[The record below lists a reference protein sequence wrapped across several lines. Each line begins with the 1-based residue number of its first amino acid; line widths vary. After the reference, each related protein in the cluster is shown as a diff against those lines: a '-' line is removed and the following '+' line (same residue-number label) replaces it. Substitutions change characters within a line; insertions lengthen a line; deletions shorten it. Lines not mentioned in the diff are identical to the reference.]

1 MAHDLVDIPVSVY
14 LSPSTARTRSLHTKK
29 FRKILSFHRL
39 IQIYLLP
46 QDSNLVVLVWLLFNV
61 PVNNL
66 SFMFGRSHCFLGIYQ
81 YFGELKVSCSRTLH
95 GGRGV
100 RTLSLLLRNPVP
112 LWNSLPA
119 VLAEAPSLVA
129 LKEVLSTLSF
139 K

>member
-1 MAHDLVDIPVSVY
+1 MVHDLVDIPVSAYV
-14 LSPSTARTRSLHTKK
+14 SPSTAITRSLHTKK
-29 FRKILSFHRL
+29 FRQILSFHRL
-39 IQIYLLP
+39 LQIYLLP
-46 QDSNLVVLVWLLFNV
+46 QDSTLVVLVWLLFNV

-66 SFMFGRSHCFLGIYQ
+66 SFMFGRSYCFLDFYQ

-100 RTLSLLLRNPVP
+100 QTLNLLLRSPVP

-129 LKEVLSTLSF
+129 FKEVLSTLSF
-139 K
+139 